1 MRVLRPGSAS
11 NGNVRGVIGSVEGL
25 RFTYAVHPLPAGRY
39 GFRRWRF
46 EVWHGATLVAAGW
59 RVSERDATRAIERLA
74 SDRARRMFGLAGT
87 ARRTAT
93 NGFLTGATV
102 RVDDGAVA
110 FHLVPRALESTGAPA
125 LA

>member
-1 MRVLRPGSAS
+1 MRV
-11 NGNVRGVIGSVEGL
+11 VIGSVEGL

-46 EVWHGATLVAAGW
+46 EVWHGSALVASGW

-74 SDRARRMFGLAGT
+74 SDRARRMFGLGA
-87 ARRTAT
+87 AERAAT
-93 NGFLTGATV
+93 TKGFLTGAAV

-110 FHLVPRALESTGAPA
+110 FHLVPRALESAGAPA